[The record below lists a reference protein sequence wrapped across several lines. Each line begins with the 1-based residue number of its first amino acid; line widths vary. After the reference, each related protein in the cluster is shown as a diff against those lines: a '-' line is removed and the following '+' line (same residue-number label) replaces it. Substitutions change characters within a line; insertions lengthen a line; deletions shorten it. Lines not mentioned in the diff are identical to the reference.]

1 MENASFEKE
10 TEPRRLDVM
19 ITGQAGVEEGK
30 RDFEETIGNPL
41 VFHHRAR
48 IDFCRQATTLRA
60 SLAQELY
67 ATLFSWGNLGI
78 I

>member
-1 MENASFEKE
+1 MENVSFEKE

-41 VFHHRAR
+41 VFG
-48 IDFCRQATTLRA
+48 TSKKKA
-60 SLAQELY
+60 SRTSQ
-67 ATLFSWGNLGI
+67 SRN
-78 I
+78 